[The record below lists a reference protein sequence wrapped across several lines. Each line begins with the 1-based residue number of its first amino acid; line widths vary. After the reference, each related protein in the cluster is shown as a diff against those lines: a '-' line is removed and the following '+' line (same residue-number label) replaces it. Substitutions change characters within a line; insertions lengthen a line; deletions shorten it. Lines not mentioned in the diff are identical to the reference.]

1 MKRIAEFMEVS
12 ARTAPK
18 AGGIDNIETSILT
31 GDELED
37 LADEMIKYGEETGK
51 DNFDRDAENVRNSEA
66 LLLVS
71 LKDPSLCLL
80 DCGACGYFNCEDFEI
95 RSTKGTV
102 DFDPEADEEQEPEFE
117 GPNCA
122 WRLIDL
128 GIALGSAVKTAS
140 MFNADNRIMYRVGVV
155 AKQMDLIEGT
165 VVAGIPIS
173 ATGKN
178 IYFDRD

>member
-18 AGGIDNIETSILT
+18 AGGVDEVETTVLKKEKL
-31 GDELED
+31 DR

-51 DNFDRDAENVRNSEA
+51 ENFDRDAENVRNSDA
-66 LLLVS
+66 VLLVA
-71 LKDPSLCLL
+71 LKEPSLGLL
-80 DCGACGYFNCEDFEI
+80 DCGACGYLKCKDFEI

-102 DFDPEADEEQEPEFE
+102 DFDPEKEEEEEPEFD
-117 GPNCA
+117 GPICA
-122 WRLIDL
+122 WKFIDL

-140 MFNADNRIMYRVGVV
+140 IFNADNRIMYRAGVV
-155 AKQMDLIEGT
+155 AKKIGLIEGEI
-165 VVAGIPIS
+165 VVGIPIS

-178 IYFDRD
+178 IYFDR